1 MNVNCAEDSF
11 RAPRDSIGQC
21 AYSGNLRTIYQMS
34 LHATYKKYVNT
45 IQMSYCVKWNA
56 ETLEKSGP
64 IYLNLADAGLNPENK
79 A

>member
-1 MNVNCAEDSF
+1 
-11 RAPRDSIGQC
+11 
-21 AYSGNLRTIYQMS
+21 
-34 LHATYKKYVNT
+34 
-45 IQMSYCVKWNA
+45 MSYCVKWNA